1 MIIDMIVSYLLFIG
15 SALYLASGF
24 MFLYLWLRTLRTRDG
39 LGLTF
44 LKLLT
49 FSLSLGSFSV
59 FTIRIL
65 SEYGKLDYLTA
76 RAIAIVNPV
85 LMIAIAL
92 YLNYLFHL
100 KATKGSSQDTKNI
113 KEIKEDVK
121 IVKSDVKEIK
131 KNQ

>member
-1 MIIDMIVSYLLFIG
+1 MNIIIEYLLFIG

-24 MFLYLWLRTLRTRDG
+24 MFLYLFFRTLRTKDG
-39 LGLTF
+39 LGLAF
-44 LKLLT
+44 LKYLT
-49 FSLSLGSFSV
+49 LSLSLGSFTI
-59 FTIRIL
+59 FLIRIL
-65 SEYGKLDYLTA
+65 SEYGKLSFMAA
-76 RAIAIVNPV
+76 RAVAVVNPI
-85 LMIAIAL
+85 LMVAIAL

-100 KATKGSSQDTKNI
+100 KATKGNSQDTKNI